1 MKAVENDF
9 AKQTHCRLTVAEG
22 KRKEVQGARDEFRS
36 HSTYHHGR
44 KTKELRKPQTLNRTG
59 QNDACD

>member
-9 AKQTHCRLTVAEG
+9 AKQTCCRLTVAEG
-22 KRKEVQGARDEFRS
+22 EKKIKGTCDEFRS
-36 HSTYHHGR
+36 HSICHHGR
-44 KTKELRKPQTLNRTG
+44 KMKEQRKPQTLNRSG